1 MRHLSIAILSAC
13 LAAPAVVAADAPTA
27 PPATQALLHDI
38 GTAPSAARIEADIRK
53 LVSFGTRHTLSDTK
67 SDARGLG
74 AERSWIP
81 AEFERISEQCGGCL
95 EVIDGGDKISGEAR
109 IPDPTDADGPVALQH
124 ATQSP
129 A

>member
-67 SDARGLG
+67 SDSRGIG
-74 AERSWIP
+74 APRRCIHAEFQRIP
-81 AEFERISEQCGGCL
+81 AQCGGCL
-95 EVIDGGDKISGEAR
+95 GVIELGE
-109 IPDPTDADGPVALQH
+109 Q
-124 ATQSP
+124 
-129 A
+129 